1 MPGQG
6 LQALTRARL
15 LVVPLVAA
23 AAFAVL
29 ALPVPA
35 GTGPQVLPALAL
47 TVFTVGLW
55 ATGSLP
61 EYITAVVFFILAL
74 ALGIA
79 PPQAVLSGFW
89 SSAFWLV
96 AGGVVIGVAADRTGL
111 GRFLAHA
118 FVRRLSA
125 SYPRLITGI
134 VLGAVVLAFLIPAAI
149 GRLIILMP
157 IILSLAD
164 KLGFGPG
171 TRGRTGMVL
180 ATTMGSFFIPL
191 TILPANL
198 PNVVLAGVADSLYG
212 LKITYGAYLLMNFPV
227 LGALKALVLVVV
239 ICFFFNDSIADPAAD
254 VEKPRLSPE
263 GWRLALIVGVTLAVW
278 ATDFVHGI
286 EPGWVAVVA
295 ALICVLP
302 GVGVIKAADFPGIS
316 SFQILLF
323 VAAVLALGNVVAT
336 SGAGALIAD
345 KLLALTDF
353 QPGGTGYAYGVF
365 SAMSMAMSLFSTLP
379 GSIVVIAPFA
389 AEVAEASGLP
399 LLAVLMIIINGFST
413 VIFPYQGGPILVGL
427 RLGGATLM
435 DGLRVTLPVALITVA
450 ALLPLQFFWWRW
462 LSGLT

>member
-6 LQALTRARL
+6 LRPLTRARL

-61 EYITAVVFFILAL
+61 EYITAVVFFVLAL
-74 ALGIA
+74 ALGVA
-79 PPQAVLSGFW
+79 PPEAVLSGFW

-96 AGGVVIGVAADRTGL
+96 AGGLVIGVAADRTGL
-111 GRFLAHA
+111 GQFLAHA

-134 VLGAVVLAFLIPAAI
+134 VLGAVVLAFLIPSAI

-164 KLGFGPG
+164 KLGFVPG

-198 PNVVLAGVADSLYG
+198 PNVVLAGVADNLYG

-227 LGALKALVLVVV
+227 LGALKALVLVAV
-239 ICFFFNDSIADPAAD
+239 ICFFYNDPIADPAAD
-254 VEKPRLSPE
+254 VEKPRLNPE

-286 EPGWVAVVA
+286 QPGWVAVVA
-295 ALICVLP
+295 ALICVSP
-302 GVGVIKAADFPGIS
+302 GVGVIKAADFPGTS
-316 SFQILLF
+316 SFQILFF

-345 KLLALTDF
+345 QLLALTDF
-353 QPGGTGYAYGVF
+353 RPGGTGYAYGVF

-399 LLAVLMIIINGFST
+399 LLAVLMIIVNGFST

-435 DGLRVTLPVALITVA
+435 DGLRVTLPVALITVV

-462 LSGLT
+462 LSNLP